1 MRVKL
6 VGLNEE
12 MLEAVKGLEE
22 LIDFQLYNEKGSNNE
37 NLEIINVS
45 KLPEESENVIEVL
58 REKNNEIRYKK
69 KHHFFRAFSLYL
81 QFLKKGEESFR
92 KSEKTYIDSVGAM
105 IDASRNA
112 VYRVSEVK
120 KILGYMALMGHNRCM
135 LYTEDTYEID
145 GYPYFG
151 YMRGRYSKEELREID
166 DYGYSLGIEVVPCIQ
181 TLAHLKQ
188 TLRWP
193 YGEGMK
199 DTQDVLLVGEEKTYK
214 FIEVMI
220 SSLRKCFRS
229 KNIHIGMDEAFD
241 LGRGHYLTKHGH
253 VSHQKLMVEHLN
265 KVNEIAKKYDFKPM
279 IWDDMFLR
287 CGAPDGGYYDLDI
300 VITPEIANNIPE
312 EVSLVYWD
320 YYNSDEEKYKKLLDI
335 RDNFNNNII
344 FAGGCWRW
352 SGFAPNYSKTFE
364 TTNAALNQCKAKGI
378 KEVFATAWG
387 DDGSETPIYSI
398 IVGLILFG
406 EHGYYNKVD
415 KEWIDERCKSLT
427 GLSME
432 DFTSLEELDLVPSV
446 KTPNMEVCNPSK
458 YIAYQ
463 DLLLGAF
470 DKHLEGLDLE
480 EHYINLSKKY
490 EEIGER
496 SERFKLMFTMY
507 SKLAVYL
514 SVKSEIG
521 LEIRKAYLE
530 KDKDALR
537 LIAYNFI
544 PEIQEKLKSFHKSF
558 RDLWYK
564 ECKGQGFEVIDIRL
578 GGVMAR
584 CDSAMYRIKA
594 YLKGNIDKIEE
605 LEEERL
611 YFSEHFGGDDCKL
624 ICCNEY
630 EKIATQN
637 ILSW

>member
-58 REKNNEIRYKK
+58 RGKNNEIRYKK

-81 QFLKKGEESFR
+81 QFLKTGEGSFR
-92 KSEKTYIDSVGAM
+92 KSEKTYIDSVGVM

-112 VYRVSEVK
+112 VYRVAEIK

-214 FIEVMI
+214 FIEAMI
-220 SSLRKCFRS
+220 SSLRECFRS
-229 KNIHIGMDEAFD
+229 ENIHIGMDEAFD

-253 VSHQKLMVEHLN
+253 VPHQKLMVEHLN

-320 YYNSDEEKYKKLLDI
+320 YYNCDEEKYKKLLDI
-335 RDNFNNNII
+335 RDNFNII

-387 DDGSETPIYSI
+387 DDGAETPIYSI

-406 EHGYYNKVD
+406 EHGYYHKVD

-446 KTPNMEVCNPSK
+446 KIPNMEVCNPSK

-507 SKLAVYL
+507 SKLAAYL

>member
-92 KSEKTYIDSVGAM
+92 KSEKTYIDSVGVM

-135 LYTEDTYEID
+135 LYTEDTYEIE
-145 GYPYFG
+145 GYPYF
-151 YMRGRYSKEELREID
+151 
-166 DYGYSLGIEVVPCIQ
+166 LGIEVVPCIQ

-214 FIEVMI
+214 FIEAMI
-220 SSLRKCFRS
+220 SSLRECFRS

-253 VSHQKLMVEHLN
+253 VPHQELMVEHLN

-320 YYNSDEEKYKKLLDI
+320 YYNSDKEKYKKLLDI
-335 RDNFNNNII
+335 RDDFNNNII

-406 EHGYYNKVD
+406 EHGYYDKVE

-446 KTPNMEVCNPSK
+446 KIPNMEVCNPSK

-490 EEIGER
+490 EEIGEK

-507 SKLAVYL
+507 SKLAAYL

-530 KDKDALR
+530 KDNDALR

-558 RDLWYK
+558 MNLWYK

-584 CDSAMYRIKA
+584 CDSTMYRIKA

-630 EKIATQN
+630 QKIATQN

>member
-92 KSEKTYIDSVGAM
+92 KSEKTYIDSVGVM

-135 LYTEDTYEID
+135 LYTEDTYEIE
-145 GYPYFG
+145 GYPYF
-151 YMRGRYSKEELREID
+151 
-166 DYGYSLGIEVVPCIQ
+166 LGIEVVPCIQ

-214 FIEVMI
+214 FIEAMI
-220 SSLRKCFRS
+220 SSLRECFRS

-253 VSHQKLMVEHLN
+253 VPHQKLMVEHLN

-320 YYNSDEEKYKKLLDI
+320 YYNSDKEKYKKLLDI
-335 RDNFNNNII
+335 RDDFNNNII

-406 EHGYYNKVD
+406 EHGYYDKVE

-446 KTPNMEVCNPSK
+446 KIPNMEVCNPSK

-490 EEIGER
+490 EEIGEK

-507 SKLAVYL
+507 SKLAAYL

-530 KDKDALR
+530 KDNDALR

-584 CDSAMYRIKA
+584 CDSTMYRIKA

-630 EKIATQN
+630 QKIATQN

>member
-22 LIDFQLYNEKGSNNE
+22 LIDFQLYNEKESKNE

-45 KLPEESENVIEVL
+45 RLPEESENVIEVL
-58 REKNNEIRYKK
+58 RGKNNEIRYKK

-105 IDASRNA
+105 IDSSRNA
-112 VYRVSEVK
+112 VYRVSEIK

-214 FIEVMI
+214 FIEAMI
-220 SSLRKCFRS
+220 SSLRECFRS

-253 VSHQKLMVEHLN
+253 VPHQELMVEHLN

-335 RDNFNNNII
+335 RDDFNNII

-398 IVGLILFG
+398 IVGLILFA
-406 EHGYYNKVD
+406 EHGYYNKVE
-415 KEWIDERCKSLT
+415 KEWLDERCKSLT

-446 KTPNMEVCNPSK
+446 KIPNMEVCNPSK

-490 EEIGER
+490 EEIGEK

-507 SKLAVYL
+507 SKLAAYL

-530 KDKDALR
+530 KDNDALR

-630 EKIATQN
+630 QKIATQN

>member
-1 MRVKL
+1 
-6 VGLNEE
+6 
-12 MLEAVKGLEE
+12 
-22 LIDFQLYNEKGSNNE
+22 
-37 NLEIINVS
+37 
-45 KLPEESENVIEVL
+45 
-58 REKNNEIRYKK
+58 
-69 KHHFFRAFSLYL
+69 
-81 QFLKKGEESFR
+81 
-92 KSEKTYIDSVGAM
+92 
-105 IDASRNA
+105 
-112 VYRVSEVK
+112 
-120 KILGYMALMGHNRCM
+120 
-135 LYTEDTYEID
+135 
-145 GYPYFG
+145 
-151 YMRGRYSKEELREID
+151 
-166 DYGYSLGIEVVPCIQ
+166 
-181 TLAHLKQ
+181 
-188 TLRWP
+188 
-193 YGEGMK
+193 
-199 DTQDVLLVGEEKTYK
+199 
-214 FIEVMI
+214 
-220 SSLRKCFRS
+220 
-229 KNIHIGMDEAFD
+229 
-241 LGRGHYLTKHGH
+241 
-253 VSHQKLMVEHLN
+253 MVEHLN

-287 CGAPDGGYYDLDI
+287 FGAPDGGYYDLDI

-335 RDNFNNNII
+335 RDDFNNNII

-398 IVGLILFG
+398 IVGLILFA
-406 EHGYYNKVD
+406 EHGYYNKVE

-446 KTPNMEVCNPSK
+446 KIPNMEVCNPSK

-490 EEIGER
+490 EEIGEK

-507 SKLAVYL
+507 SKLSAYL

-530 KDKDALR
+530 KDNDALR

-630 EKIATQN
+630 QKIATQN

>member
-1 MRVKL
+1 
-6 VGLNEE
+6 
-12 MLEAVKGLEE
+12 
-22 LIDFQLYNEKGSNNE
+22 
-37 NLEIINVS
+37 
-45 KLPEESENVIEVL
+45 
-58 REKNNEIRYKK
+58 
-69 KHHFFRAFSLYL
+69 
-81 QFLKKGEESFR
+81 
-92 KSEKTYIDSVGAM
+92 M

-188 TLRWP
+188 TLRWS

-199 DTQDVLLVGEEKTYK
+199 DTQDVLLVGEEKTYR
-214 FIEVMI
+214 FIEAMI
-220 SSLRKCFRS
+220 SSLRECFRS
-229 KNIHIGMDEAFD
+229 ENIHIGMDEAFD

-253 VSHQKLMVEHLN
+253 VAHQKLMVEHLN
-265 KVNEIAKKYDFKPM
+265 KVNKIAKKYDFKPM

-335 RDNFNNNII
+335 RDDFNNNII

-406 EHGYYNKVD
+406 EHGYYHKVD
-415 KEWIDERCKSLT
+415 KEWIDERCKALT

-432 DFTSLEELDLVPSV
+432 DFTSLEELDLVPTV
-446 KTPNMEVCNPSK
+446 KIPNMEVCNPSK

-490 EEIGER
+490 EEIGEK

-507 SKLAVYL
+507 SKLADYL

-530 KDKDALR
+530 NDKDALR

-558 RDLWYK
+558 RELWYK

-584 CDSAMYRIKA
+584 CDSTMYRIKA

-611 YFSEHFGGDDCKL
+611 YFSEYFGGDDCKL

-630 EKIATQN
+630 QKIATQN

>member
-22 LIDFQLYNEKGSNNE
+22 LIDFQLYNEKGSKNE

-58 REKNNEIRYKK
+58 RGKNNEIRYKK

-81 QFLKKGEESFR
+81 QFLKKGEESFSR
-92 KSEKTYIDSVGAM
+92 SEKTYIDSVGVM

-120 KILGYMALMGHNRCM
+120 RILGYMALMGHNRCM
-135 LYTEDTYEID
+135 LYTEDTYEIE

-166 DYGYSLGIEVVPCIQ
+166 NYGYSLGIEVVPCIQ

-214 FIEVMI
+214 FIEAMI
-220 SSLRKCFRS
+220 SSLRECFRS

-253 VSHQKLMVEHLN
+253 VPHQELMVEHLN

-320 YYNSDEEKYKKLLDI
+320 YYNSNEEKYKKLLDI

-378 KEVFATAWG
+378 NEVFATAWG

-398 IVGLILFG
+398 IVGLILFA
-406 EHGYYNKVD
+406 EHGYYDKVD
-415 KEWIDERCKSLT
+415 KEWIDERCKALT

-432 DFTSLEELDLVPSV
+432 DFTSLEELDLVP
-446 KTPNMEVCNPSK
+446 
-458 YIAYQ
+458 
-463 DLLLGAF
+463 
-470 DKHLEGLDLE
+470 
-480 EHYINLSKKY
+480 
-490 EEIGER
+490 
-496 SERFKLMFTMY
+496 
-507 SKLAVYL
+507 

-584 CDSAMYRIKA
+584 CDSTMYRIKA

-630 EKIATQN
+630 QKIATQN

>member
-22 LIDFQLYNEKGSNNE
+22 LIDFQLYNEKGSENE

-58 REKNNEIRYKK
+58 RGKNNEIRYKK

-81 QFLKKGEESFR
+81 QFLKKGEESFSR
-92 KSEKTYIDSVGAM
+92 SEKTYIDSVGVM

-214 FIEVMI
+214 FIEAMI
-220 SSLRKCFRS
+220 SSLRECFRS

-253 VSHQKLMVEHLN
+253 VPHQKLMVEHLN

-320 YYNSDEEKYKKLLDI
+320 YYNCDEEKYKKLLDI

-387 DDGSETPIYSI
+387 DDGAETPIYSI

-406 EHGYYNKVD
+406 EHGYYHKVD

-446 KTPNMEVCNPSK
+446 KIPNMEVCNPSK

-507 SKLAVYL
+507 SKLAAYL

-630 EKIATQN
+630 QKIATQN

>member
-1 MRVKL
+1 
-6 VGLNEE
+6 
-12 MLEAVKGLEE
+12 
-22 LIDFQLYNEKGSNNE
+22 
-37 NLEIINVS
+37 
-45 KLPEESENVIEVL
+45 
-58 REKNNEIRYKK
+58 
-69 KHHFFRAFSLYL
+69 
-81 QFLKKGEESFR
+81 
-92 KSEKTYIDSVGAM
+92 M

-135 LYTEDTYEID
+135 LYTEDTYEIE

-214 FIEVMI
+214 FIEAMI
-220 SSLRKCFRS
+220 SSLRECFRS

-253 VSHQKLMVEHLN
+253 VPHQKLMVEHLN
-265 KVNEIAKKYDFKPM
+265 KVNKIAKKYDFKPM

-320 YYNSDEEKYKKLLDI
+320 YYNSDKEKYKKLLDI
-335 RDNFNNNII
+335 RDDFNNNII

-406 EHGYYNKVD
+406 EHGYYDKVE

-446 KTPNMEVCNPSK
+446 KIPNMEVCNPSK

-490 EEIGER
+490 EEIGEK

-507 SKLAVYL
+507 SKLAAYL

-530 KDKDALR
+530 KDNDALR

-584 CDSAMYRIKA
+584 CDSTMYRIKA

-630 EKIATQN
+630 QKIATQN

>member
-1 MRVKL
+1 
-6 VGLNEE
+6 
-12 MLEAVKGLEE
+12 
-22 LIDFQLYNEKGSNNE
+22 
-37 NLEIINVS
+37 
-45 KLPEESENVIEVL
+45 
-58 REKNNEIRYKK
+58 
-69 KHHFFRAFSLYL
+69 
-81 QFLKKGEESFR
+81 
-92 KSEKTYIDSVGAM
+92 
-105 IDASRNA
+105 
-112 VYRVSEVK
+112 
-120 KILGYMALMGHNRCM
+120 
-135 LYTEDTYEID
+135 
-145 GYPYFG
+145 
-151 YMRGRYSKEELREID
+151 
-166 DYGYSLGIEVVPCIQ
+166 
-181 TLAHLKQ
+181 
-188 TLRWP
+188 
-193 YGEGMK
+193 
-199 DTQDVLLVGEEKTYK
+199 
-214 FIEVMI
+214 
-220 SSLRKCFRS
+220 
-229 KNIHIGMDEAFD
+229 
-241 LGRGHYLTKHGH
+241 
-253 VSHQKLMVEHLN
+253 
-265 KVNEIAKKYDFKPM
+265 
-279 IWDDMFLR
+279 
-287 CGAPDGGYYDLDI
+287 
-300 VITPEIANNIPE
+300 
-312 EVSLVYWD
+312 
-320 YYNSDEEKYKKLLDI
+320 
-335 RDNFNNNII
+335 
-344 FAGGCWRW
+344 
-352 SGFAPNYSKTFE
+352 
-364 TTNAALNQCKAKGI
+364 
-378 KEVFATAWG
+378 
-387 DDGSETPIYSI
+387 
-398 IVGLILFG
+398 
-406 EHGYYNKVD
+406 
-415 KEWIDERCKSLT
+415 
-427 GLSME
+427 ME

-446 KTPNMEVCNPSK
+446 KIPNMEVCNPSK

-463 DLLLGAF
+463 DLLLGVF

-507 SKLAVYL
+507 SKLAAYL

-530 KDKDALR
+530 KDNDALR